1 MRIHTASLPAI
12 ALFATLAAF
21 GGPAA
26 AQAPDRQ
33 GKEVVDAVCAAC
45 HASGKEGAP
54 RIGDPVAW
62 SDRAQQGL
70 SSLTA
75 HAITGIRKMPAHG
88 GAAGVSDLELQRAI
102 VYMVNRSGGTW
113 IEPTDKNATTVV
125 RTSEAIVRKQCA
137 QCHQPGTQGAP
148 KMGDRA
154 AWTPRLAKGLNVL
167 VASAVHGHGPMP
179 ARGGMPD
186 LSDEDIRGAIVYM
199 FNYGLPSVQ
208 PPPIA
213 MPDPHHQLVA
223 GLDVYFGLKDAESLR
238 SAQGRPG
245 APKLDIP
252 SGRGYYHV
260 TVALADNQSRKSVG
274 DAEVTMKVSD
284 GMSAETKT
292 LAALTANNA
301 VSYGN
306 FFKFSSG
313 TAYNITTEIKR
324 PGVPGT
330 AIARFEYRAP

>member
-1 MRIHTASLPAI
+1 MRIHTASLPA
-12 ALFATLAAF
+12 FAFAALAAL

-26 AQAPDRQ
+26 AQVPDRQ
-33 GKEVVDAVCAAC
+33 GKDVVDAVCTAC
-45 HASGKEGAP
+45 HGTGKDGAP
-54 RIGDPVAW
+54 RIGDAHAW

-88 GAAGVSDLELQRAI
+88 GAEGVSDLELQRAI
-102 VYMVNRSGGTW
+102 VYMVNRSGGNW
-113 IEPTDKNATTVV
+113 IEPTDKNATTVA

-137 QCHQPGTQGAP
+137 QCHQSGTQGAP
-148 KMGDRA
+148 RIGDRA
-154 AWTPRLAKGLNVL
+154 AWTPRMAKGLSAL
-167 VASAVHGHGPMP
+167 VVSAIHGHGPMP

-186 LSDEDIRGAIVYM
+186 LSDDDIRGAIVYM
-199 FNYGLPSVQ
+199 FNYGLPAVQ

-213 MPDPHHQLVA
+213 MPDPHHQLVD

-245 APKLDIP
+245 SPKLDIP
-252 SGRGYYHV
+252 AGRGYYHL
-260 TVALADNQSRKSVG
+260 TVALADNHSRKSVG

-284 GMSAETKT
+284 GMNAEVKT
-292 LAALTANNA
+292 LSALNVNNA

-330 AIARFEYRAP
+330 TVAKFEYRAP